1 MALPAHVRLTPDG
14 RAVTCVSVVD
24 GLADIWSQPIAG
36 GGEPKKITNFRAD
49 EIFSFSWSPTN
60 NLAIS
65 HGTSTS
71 DVVLIRNVE

>member
-1 MALPAHVRLTPDG
+1 MALPAHIRLTPDG

-24 GLADIWSQPIAG
+24 GLADIWSQPIA

>member
-1 MALPAHVRLTPDG
+1 MALPAHIRLTPDG
-14 RAVTCVSVVD
+14 RAVTYVSVVD
-24 GLADIWSQPIAG
+24 RLADIWSQPIA

-49 EIFSFSWSPTN
+49 EIFSLSWSPTN